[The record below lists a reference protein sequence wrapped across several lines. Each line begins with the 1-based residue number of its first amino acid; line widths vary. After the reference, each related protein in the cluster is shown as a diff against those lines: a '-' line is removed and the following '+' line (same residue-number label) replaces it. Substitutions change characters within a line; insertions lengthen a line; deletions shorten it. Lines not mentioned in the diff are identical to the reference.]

1 VIARADVDVHSEHV
15 LLETKSFLVP
25 VPIEAVARKLKLTV
39 KAAPLGS
46 DLSGVLIVERGQ
58 GAIGYNV
65 DHAVVRQRFT
75 IAHEIAHFL
84 LHVERG
90 AQESQVFVDRYVVH
104 RRDGLAAAGTDKQEV
119 EANRFGA
126 ALLMPKRLVLEQISR
141 RNLDLDDED
150 AVFSLASRFQV
161 SSAAMTNRLNT
172 LKLLR

>member
-1 VIARADVDVHSEHV
+1 VIRSDVDVDSEQL

-25 VPIEAVARKLKLTV
+25 VPIEAVARKLRLTV

-46 DLSGVLIVERGQ
+46 DLSGILIVERGH

-90 AQESQVFVDRYVVH
+90 QESQVFVDRYVVH

-141 RNLDLDDED
+141 RNLDLDDEE